1 MGAQTNHLIETVRL
15 STYNIC
21 FGLEIRTLFFNYALL
36 SKSLLVVILVV
47 VEVVIIMIITV
58 NKNTPFSSCSMFSV
72 SCCGPR
78 LCIIPETT
86 WTFRKRCCHV
96 NQKVRAK
103 ENMIVRG
110 GRDSSNS
117 SSSSSSSS
125 SCFKARISCI
135 YIIIYVTEHK
145 NHTLGQFPL
154 KSKNS
159 NTFISHVSKMLS
171 LVRYLAT
178 VRLQKLHC

>member
-1 MGAQTNHLIETVRL
+1 
-15 STYNIC
+15 
-21 FGLEIRTLFFNYALL
+21 
-36 SKSLLVVILVV
+36 
-47 VEVVIIMIITV
+47 MIITV

-125 SCFKARISCI
+125 SCFEARISCI